1 MISVSEY
8 ESAEARLLP
17 GCKATGAKGTIT
29 QMQEQVKLQHIPV
42 NMYSTNGR
50 LMVTT
55 PMPGLEP
62 ENITIEVT
70 DDGRLL
76 LHGALRGMLKEH
88 DGKQR
93 FLDEWHVGAYE
104 REVKLPVTVNAV
116 CANVSYG
123 NGVLA
128 LAFPLSEQTTPAL
141 LTLERVAPS
150 HGQHKGN
157 AGHPP
162 VGVHVQTL

>member
-1 MISVSEY
+1 
-8 ESAEARLLP
+8 
-17 GCKATGAKGTIT
+17 
-29 QMQEQVKLQHIPV
+29 MQEQVKQQRIPV

-70 DDGRLL
+70 SDGHLVL
-76 LHGALRGMLKEH
+76 QGALRGMLKEH

-93 FLDEWHVGAYE
+93 FLDEWHIGAYT
-104 REVKLPVTVNAV
+104 REVALPTSVNAV
-116 CANVSYG
+116 CANASYG

-128 LAFPLSEQTTPAL
+128 LTFPLSEQTVPAR

-150 HGQHKGN
+150 HGQLKGN

-162 VGVHVQTL
+162 ICVHVQTA

>member
-1 MISVSEY
+1 MK
-8 ESAEARLLP
+8 R
-17 GCKATGAKGTIT
+17 
-29 QMQEQVKLQHIPV
+29 MQEQVKQQHIPV

-50 LMVTT
+50 LMVTA

-70 DDGRLL
+70 GDGRLVL
-76 LHGALRGMLKEH
+76 QGALRGMLKEH

-93 FLDEWHVGAYE
+93 FLDEWHIGAYA
-104 REVKLPVTVNAV
+104 REVALPVSVNAV
-116 CANVSYG
+116 CANASYG

-128 LAFPLSEQTTPAL
+128 LAFPLSEHTAPAR
-141 LTLERVAPS
+141 LTLERVAPT

-162 VGVHVQTL
+162 ICVHVQTA

>member
-1 MISVSEY
+1 MH
-8 ESAEARLLP
+8 A
-17 GCKATGAKGTIT
+17 
-29 QMQEQVKLQHIPV
+29 QVKPQSIPL

-50 LMVTT
+50 LMVTA

-62 ENITIEVT
+62 ENIAIQVT
-70 DDGRLL
+70 EDGRLL
-76 LHGALRGMLKEH
+76 LQGELRGMLKEH

-93 FLDEWHVGAYE
+93 FLEEWHVGAYT
-104 REVKLPVTVNAV
+104 RDVALPLPVNAV

-128 LAFPLSEQTTPAL
+128 LAFPLSDHLVPAR
-141 LTLERVAPS
+141 LTLERVAPA
-150 HGQHKGN
+150 HGQHQGN

-162 VGVHVQTL
+162 TCAHIHSTESQG

>member
-1 MISVSEY
+1 
-8 ESAEARLLP
+8 
-17 GCKATGAKGTIT
+17 
-29 QMQEQVKLQHIPV
+29 MQEHVKQQHIPV
-42 NMYSTNGR
+42 NMYSINDR
-50 LMVTT
+50 LMVTA

-70 DDGRLL
+70 SEGHLL
-76 LHGALRGMLKEH
+76 LQGALRGMLKEH

-104 REVKLPVTVNAV
+104 REVTLPTSVNAV
-116 CANVSYG
+116 CANASYG
-123 NGVLA
+123 NGVLT
-128 LAFPLSEQTTPAL
+128 LAFPLSEQTTPAR

-162 VGVHVQTL
+162 ICVHVQAS